1 MFFKCPIYTVFIDET
16 KIDPSFRD
24 AQFHIDGYQ
33 LPPFRRDQNKKDGG
47 KTVFVREGII
57 ANRMKELDGKT
68 SGIICIELI
77 FSKKI
82 CTFNSRLN
90 WNVSIWINCMED
102 ILITYFFLSVMLV
115 MLVVLCVTCSC

>member
-1 MFFKCPIYTVFIDET
+1 MFFKCPIYTVCIDET

-57 ANRMKELDGKT
+57 ANRMKEIDGKT

-77 FSKKI
+77 FSKKK
-82 CTFNSRLN
+82 
-90 WNVSIWINCMED
+90 W
-102 ILITYFFLSVMLV
+102 
-115 MLVVLCVTCSC
+115 LVVSTHRPSRNTNQHTFFDELSISLDQITNTSENFYSNR